1 MEKVAI
7 FLRQAEAINHFR
19 TVILRSFERDEFDQL
34 HICSGF
40 FQERG
45 TFSASRDLA
54 GSSPTCPCL
63 KKVTAVGVYNGMWK
77 PDFDQFVMGLKAIQC
92 CCGIPLSVE
101 KRRTKRYHW
110 HAKIFIASE
119 GDAPRLGIVG
129 SSNMTRNAFGNS
141 GSWNYEA
148 DVVLWDSSSTA
159 ANQVMANVLEGIS
172 NDSPHSIIVTS
183 YNAEEPSNGNL
194 SLQDRLR
201 FLRDEID
208 DQSNIVE

>member
-7 FLRQAEAINHFR
+7 FLRQAAAINHFR
-19 TVILRSFERDEFDQL
+19 TVILRSFDRKEFDQL
-34 HICSGF
+34 LLCSGF

-54 GSSPTCPCL
+54 GSSPKWLCR
-63 KKVTAVGVYNGMWK
+63 KKVTAVGVYNGIWK
-77 PDFDQFVMGLKAIQC
+77 PDFDRFIAGLQTIQC

-101 KRRTKRYHW
+101 KRRTRRYHW

-119 GDAPRLGIVG
+119 GDDPALGIVG
-129 SSNMTRNAFGNS
+129 SSNMTRNAFGTS

-148 DVVLWDSSSTA
+148 DVVLWNSDSAA
-159 ANQVMANVLEGIS
+159 ANHVMDNVLEGIS
-172 NDSPHSIIVTS
+172 NIYQQSVIVTS
-183 YNAEEPSNGNL
+183 YNAEEPPNRNL

-201 FLRDEID
+201 FLRDEINE
-208 DQSNIVE
+208 QSGIVE